1 MNVEQRL
8 KQFYDQIEEEFSKL
22 ETGVVYK
29 VESEQENFDNVVLK
43 NDDAQDIKP
52 YLEYYGKIKEGDN
65 YIHTFRYNFR
75 SKIETDILKPFQWLD
90 LEDDSIVS
98 IGRF

>member
-1 MNVEQRL
+1 MNVEQRI
-8 KQFYDQIEEEFSKL
+8 KNFYEQLEEEFAKL
-22 ETGVVYK
+22 EAGNVYK
-29 VESEQENFDNVVLK
+29 VESQQEYLENIVLK

-52 YLEYYGKIKEGDN
+52 YLEYYGKVKEGDN

-75 SKIETDILKPFQWLD
+75 SKIESDILKPFQWLD
-90 LEDDSIVS
+90 LEDDSIIS